1 LSAEKT
7 QDRDGNGPETPP
19 GGQPAALT
27 SLAGALT
34 TRLRFQQ
41 RLGLRAY
48 PATSALRRFLAV
60 PDRPGREQAPAAA
73 RPPVQAAARPPAGPE
88 DRTGG
93 LDGLRRDLE
102 ACTLCGLAAT
112 RQGLVCGAGG
122 SSVRLLFVGDWS
134 RQDGSFSPA
143 QVFGAAEDTM
153 LGNMVRAMGLAPAE
167 VYVTNAIKC
176 CPSAGLTPGE
186 ESRTLCQAHLR
197 REIDLVRP
205 TIVCAMGEVAARS
218 VLGQDGSLV
227 RLRGRFHPLGGKEGL
242 VSAVQVAVTYHPRL
256 LLDHPDLKKAAWE
269 DLQMVQRRLRGSAQR
284 RG

>member
-1 LSAEKT
+1 MSAEKT

-48 PATSALRRFLAV
+48 PATPALRRFLAA

-73 RPPVQAAARPPAGPE
+73 PPPVQAAARRPAGPE

-122 SSVRLLFVGDWS
+122 SSVRLLFVGDWC

-143 QVFGAAEDTM
+143 QVFGTAEDTM

-205 TIVCAMGEVAARS
+205 TIVCAMGEVAACS

>member
-7 QDRDGNGPETPP
+7 RDRDGDGLETTA
-19 GGQPAALT
+19 GGYPAALA

-48 PATSALRRFLAV
+48 PGTTALRRFLAAPERV
-60 PDRPGREQAPAAA
+60 RREQAPAAA
-73 RPPVQAAARPPAGPE
+73 RPPAQAAARAPAGPV

-102 ACTLCGLAAT
+102 ACTLCALAAS

-122 SSVRLLFVGDWS
+122 SSVQLLFVGDWF
-134 RQDGSFSPA
+134 RQGGPFSAA

-176 CPSAGLTPGE
+176 CPPAGLTPDE
-186 ESRTLCQAHLR
+186 AMRTLCQAHLR
-197 REIDLVRP
+197 REIELVRP

-227 RLRGRFHPLGGKEGL
+227 RLRGRFHPLGGDEGQAF
-242 VSAVQVAVTYHPRL
+242 AVQAVVTYHPRF
-256 LLDHPDLKKAAWE
+256 LLDHPDLKKAAWQ

>member
-1 LSAEKT
+1 MSAEKT

-34 TRLRFQQ
+34 TRLRFQE

-48 PATSALRRFLAV
+48 PATPALRRFLAA
-60 PDRPGREQAPAAA
+60 PDRPGREQAPATA
-73 RPPVQAAARPPAGPE
+73 RPQVQAAARPPAGPE

-112 RQGLVCGAGG
+112 RQGLVYGAGG

-227 RLRGRFHPLGGKEGL
+227 RLRGRFHPLGGKEGM

-269 DLQMVQRRLRGSAQR
+269 DLQMVQHRLRGSAQR